1 MSEEF
6 SGMTYADIMDDI
18 FARSKSFSGKEYY
31 DEMVRICPELKKKW
45 WERIPSEEQVK
56 KMVAEYGYSLS
67 VSATTRAPREG
78 EVDGREYYFKSVD
91 EFRNLIDYN
100 GFIEWAQYVE
110 NYYGTPRKF
119 VEDEMA
125 KGHDVILEIEVQGAM
140 NVREQYPDAILIF
153 ITAPSAKGLRERLAG
168 RGTESE
174 EVIDKRMQRAVE
186 ESEDMQQYD
195 YIVVNDD
202 LDTCVHSVHSIIV
215 GRKCLRENNLEF
227 IEEIKNELKA
237 L

>member
-1 MSEEF
+1 MAKKGSLIVISGF
-6 SGMTYADIMDDI
+6 SGV
-18 FARSKSFSGKEYY
+18 GKGT
-31 DEMVRICPELKKKW
+31 V
-45 WERIPSEEQVK
+45 VK

-78 EVDGREYYFKSVD
+78 EVDGREYYFKS
-91 EFRNLIDYN
+91 
-100 GFIEWAQYVE
+100 
-110 NYYGTPRKF
+110 